1 MGARA
6 RLDWL
11 PPDRSTVVVWM
22 VDGWLGGDAWPAGQ
36 LPPVT
41 GQPPVASAVRSTSAV
56 GQPVLDGLLVS
67 FGDALGG

>member
-1 MGARA
+1 
-6 RLDWL
+6 
-11 PPDRSTVVVWM
+11 M
-22 VDGWLGGDAWPAGQ
+22 VDGWLGGGAWPAGQ

-67 FGDALGG
+67 FGDALGS

>member
-1 MGARA
+1 
-6 RLDWL
+6 
-11 PPDRSTVVVWM
+11 VWM
-22 VDGWLGGDAWPAGQ
+22 VDGWLGGGAWPAGQ

-67 FGDALGG
+67 FGDALGS